1 LQNSNSTSDGA
12 QPRPPALIP
21 GMTFLLVG
29 LFLAGEAR
37 QPDFPGALLYY
48 LAGALLVTAAAFLAS
63 SIVALT
69 HRDDLGQVG
78 VIKRRSKRTDPAPSR
93 AYRRLRARAARV
105 REAVSR
111 SRLSGESFA
120 IIGTLALSS
129 VGLLMLLRGWRMP
142 NAIPAP
148 LQAPAAG
155 VLIALVFPIL
165 VLERHF
171 ASIPPQLHPD
181 GAMLARLCR
190 VPMLTMMGLGLAALL
205 GWLDF
210 PGVATLIEHGVA
222 VITALVGLELAF
234 RSIAGWYGPRASKAQ
249 PRCHADSA
257 IAGLLRLQRPDFASL
272 SASASRRFGID
283 LTRSWALGF
292 IRRAAAPSLLALA
305 AFSWLLTGVSAL
317 GVSERAVY
325 ESFGTP
331 AGVLHPGLH
340 VHLPWPL
347 GVLRPVEF
355 GTVHEIPVVF
365 AADDGTPAEAETSRE
380 PTPADIE
387 GPAPG
392 GADRLWDAS
401 HPSEASYLVAST
413 SNGRQNFEV
422 INIDLR
428 VLYRIGLSDAAAQ
441 EVTYNVASP
450 ESIIQ
455 AAAGR
460 MLARYFARY
469 TVLDVLGQNREA
481 FIRGFQQEL
490 QSRLAGL
497 STGIEIM
504 GIVVEA
510 IHPPAA
516 AAAAYQGVQTAAI
529 RSVVQIAEAKAEA
542 VQNINSAQG
551 NAIMLRNEAQAAA
564 AERLDLAK
572 TELALF
578 DGDRQAYSTGGKAFL
593 FERRLQH
600 FDKALAG
607 VPFTLVDHR
616 IERADAPVLDL
627 RPSSSA
633 TDTFAPPLDNP

>member
-1 LQNSNSTSDGA
+1 
-12 QPRPPALIP
+12 
-21 GMTFLLVG
+21 
-29 LFLAGEAR
+29 
-37 QPDFPGALLYY
+37 
-48 LAGALLVTAAAFLAS
+48 
-63 SIVALT
+63 
-69 HRDDLGQVG
+69 
-78 VIKRRSKRTDPAPSR
+78 
-93 AYRRLRARAARV
+93 
-105 REAVSR
+105 
-111 SRLSGESFA
+111 
-120 IIGTLALSS
+120 
-129 VGLLMLLRGWRMP
+129 
-142 NAIPAP
+142 
-148 LQAPAAG
+148 
-155 VLIALVFPIL
+155 
-165 VLERHF
+165 
-171 ASIPPQLHPD
+171 
-181 GAMLARLCR
+181 
-190 VPMLTMMGLGLAALL
+190 LGL
-205 GWLDF
+205 
-210 PGVATLIEHGVA
+210 
-222 VITALVGLELAF
+222 
-234 RSIAGWYGPRASKAQ
+234 
-249 PRCHADSA
+249 
-257 IAGLLRLQRPDFASL
+257 
-272 SASASRRFGID
+272 
-283 LTRSWALGF
+283 
-292 IRRAAAPSLLALA
+292 
-305 AFSWLLTGVSAL
+305 
-317 GVSERAVY
+317 SERAVY

-340 VHLPWPL
+340 LHLPWPL

-365 AADDGTPAEAETSRE
+365 AADDGTPAETETSTD

-387 GPAPG
+387 GPAPW
-392 GADRLWDAS
+392 GADRLWNAS
-401 HPSEASYLVAST
+401 HPSEASYLVASN

-428 VLYRIGLSDAAAQ
+428 VLYRIGLSDEAAQ

-481 FIRGFQQEL
+481 FVRGFQQEL

-510 IHPPAA
+510 IHPPPAA
-516 AAAAYQGVQTAAI
+516 ATSYQDVQTAAI

-551 NAIMLRNEAQAAA
+551 NATLLRNEAQAAA

-600 FDKALAG
+600 FDKALSG

-616 IERADAPVLDL
+616 IERTDAPVLDL
-627 RPSSSA
+627 RQSSSGS
-633 TDTFAPPLDNP
+633 DRYVPPLDNP

>member
-1 LQNSNSTSDGA
+1 MQNSNSTSDGA
-12 QPRPPALIP
+12 QPRPPALVP

-29 LFLAGEAR
+29 LLLAGEAR

-69 HRDDLGQVG
+69 QRDDFGQTR
-78 VIKRRSKRTDPAPSR
+78 VIKRRFKRADPASPR
-93 AYRRLRARAARV
+93 AFRRLRARATRIS
-105 REAVSR
+105 EAVSR
-111 SRLSGESFA
+111 SKLSGELFA
-120 IIGTLALSS
+120 VVGTLALCSIG
-129 VGLLMLLRGWRMP
+129 VLMLSKGWRMP
-142 NAIPAP
+142 DPIPASM
-148 LQAPAAG
+148 QAPVAG

-165 VLERHF
+165 VLERHL
-171 ASIPPQLHPD
+171 ASIPAQLHAES
-181 GAMLARLCR
+181 AMLARLCR
-190 VPMLTMMGLGLAALL
+190 VPMLALL
-205 GWLDF
+205 GLGFASLLRWLDF
-210 PGVATLIEHGVA
+210 PGVATLIEHGIA
-222 VITALVGLELAF
+222 AITGLVGLELAV
-234 RSIAGWYGPRASKAQ
+234 RSLAGWYGPRASTVER
-249 PRCHADSA
+249 RCHADSA
-257 IAGLLRLQRPDFASL
+257 IAGLLRWQRPDFASL

-292 IRRAAAPSLLALA
+292 IRRAAAPSLFALA
-305 AFSWLLTGVSAL
+305 VFSWLLTGVSAL
-317 GVSERAVY
+317 GLSERAVY

-365 AADDGTPAEAETSRE
+365 AADDGTPAETETSTE
-380 PTPADIE
+380 PTPANIE
-387 GPAPG
+387 GPAPR

-401 HPSEASYLVAST
+401 HPSEASYLVASN

-490 QSRLAGL
+490 QSRLASL

-516 AAAAYQGVQTAAI
+516 AATAYQGVQTAAI

-578 DGDRQAYSTGGKAFL
+578 DGDRQAYGTGGKAFL

-627 RPSSSA
+627 RPSSGAMDTSA
-633 TDTFAPPLDNP
+633 PALD

>member
-1 LQNSNSTSDGA
+1 LQNSNSTSGGA
-12 QPRPPALIP
+12 QPR
-21 GMTFLLVG
+21 
-29 LFLAGEAR
+29 
-37 QPDFPGALLYY
+37 
-48 LAGALLVTAAAFLAS
+48 
-63 SIVALT
+63 
-69 HRDDLGQVG
+69 
-78 VIKRRSKRTDPAPSR
+78 
-93 AYRRLRARAARV
+93 
-105 REAVSR
+105 
-111 SRLSGESFA
+111 
-120 IIGTLALSS
+120 
-129 VGLLMLLRGWRMP
+129 
-142 NAIPAP
+142 
-148 LQAPAAG
+148 
-155 VLIALVFPIL
+155 
-165 VLERHF
+165 
-171 ASIPPQLHPD
+171 
-181 GAMLARLCR
+181 
-190 VPMLTMMGLGLAALL
+190 
-205 GWLDF
+205 
-210 PGVATLIEHGVA
+210 
-222 VITALVGLELAF
+222 
-234 RSIAGWYGPRASKAQ
+234 
-249 PRCHADSA
+249 
-257 IAGLLRLQRPDFASL
+257 
-272 SASASRRFGID
+272 
-283 LTRSWALGF
+283 
-292 IRRAAAPSLLALA
+292 
-305 AFSWLLTGVSAL
+305 
-317 GVSERAVY
+317 
-325 ESFGTP
+325 SFGTP

-365 AADDGTPAEAETSRE
+365 AADDGTPAETETSTE
-380 PTPADIE
+380 PTSADIE
-387 GPAPG
+387 GPAPR

-401 HPSEASYLVAST
+401 HSSEASYLVASN

-428 VLYRIGLSDAAAQ
+428 VLYRIGLSDEAAQ

-510 IHPPAA
+510 IHPPPAA
-516 AAAAYQGVQTAAI
+516 ATAYQGVQTAAI
-529 RSVVQIAEAKAEA
+529 RSVVQIAEAKADA

-551 NAIMLRNEAQAAA
+551 NAIMLRNEAQADA

-627 RPSSSA
+627 RPSSGA

>member
-1 LQNSNSTSDGA
+1 MQNSNNSSDGT
-12 QPRPPALIP
+12 QPRPPAVVP
-21 GMTFLLVG
+21 GLTFLVIG
-29 LFLAGEAR
+29 LLLGGEAR

-63 SIVALT
+63 AIAALT
-69 HRDDLGQVG
+69 HSDDSPQLR
-78 VIKRRSKRTDPAPSR
+78 ISRRRSKRSEPAPAR
-93 AYRRLRARAARV
+93 VYQRWRARAARLRDV
-105 REAVSR
+105 VSR
-111 SRLSGESFA
+111 SQLSGESLA
-120 IIGTLALSS
+120 ILTTLALSCL
-129 VGLLMLLRGWRMP
+129 GLLLLSRGWRMADP
-142 NAIPAP
+142 VPAA
-148 LQAPAAG
+148 LRAPVAG

-171 ASIPPQLHPD
+171 ANIPAQMQPD
-181 GAMLARLCR
+181 SAMLARLCR
-190 VPMLTMMGLGLAALL
+190 VPMLTLLGLGLATLAR
-205 GWLDF
+205 WLDF
-210 PGVATLIEHGVA
+210 PGVATLIERTIA
-222 VITALVGLELAF
+222 VITGLVGLELVL
-234 RSIAGWYGPRASKAQ
+234 RSVAGWYGARA
-249 PRCHADSA
+249 PGGERRCHADST
-257 IAGLLRLQRPDFASL
+257 IAGLLSLQRPDFASL
-272 SASASRRFGID
+272 GARASRRLGID

-292 IRRAAAPSLLALA
+292 IRRAALPTLLALA

-317 GVSERAVY
+317 GSSERAVY
-325 ESFGTP
+325 ESFGRP
-331 AGVLHPGLH
+331 AGVLHPGLR

-365 AADDGTPAEAETSRE
+365 AADDGTPAEAETSTT
-380 PTPADIE
+380 PTAADIE
-387 GPAPG
+387 GPAPA

-401 HPSEASYLVAST
+401 HPAEASYLVASK

-428 VLYRIGLSDAAAQ
+428 VLYRIGLSDQAAQ
-441 EVTYNVASP
+441 EVTYNVAAP
-450 ESIIQ
+450 EAIIQ

-469 TVLDVLGQNREA
+469 TVLDVLGQNRAA

-490 QSRLAGL
+490 QSRLTDL
-497 STGIEIM
+497 STGVEIV

-510 IHPPAA
+510 IHPPPAA
-516 AAAAYQGVQTAAI
+516 ATAYQGVQAAAI

-542 VQNINSAQG
+542 VQIINSAQ
-551 NAIMLRNEAQAAA
+551 ADATTLRNEAEAAA

-578 DGDRQAYSTGGKAFL
+578 DGDRQAYSAGGKAFL

-600 FDKALAG
+600 FDKALAN

-616 IERADAPVLDL
+616 IDRTDAPLLDL
-627 RPSSSA
+627 RQSSSA
-633 TDTFAPPLDNP
+633 SATFAPPED

>member
-21 GMTFLLVG
+21 GMIFLLAG
-29 LFLAGEAR
+29 LFLGGEAR

-48 LAGALLVTAAAFLAS
+48 LAGSLLVTAAAFLAS

-78 VIKRRSKRTDPAPSR
+78 VIKRRSKRADPVPSR

-111 SRLSGESFA
+111 SKLSGESLA
-120 IIGTLALSS
+120 IVGTLTLSS
-129 VGLLMLLRGWRMP
+129 IGLLLLLRGWRMP
-142 NAIPAP
+142 NAIPAS

-155 VLIALVFPIL
+155 VLIALVFPVL

-171 ASIPPQLHPD
+171 ASIPPQIHPD
-181 GAMLARLCR
+181 SAMLARLCR
-190 VPMLTMMGLGLAALL
+190 VPMLALLGLGLASLL
-205 GWLDF
+205 RWLDF
-210 PGVATLIEHGVA
+210 PGVATLIEHGIA
-222 VITALVGLELAF
+222 VITGLVGLELAL
-234 RSIAGWYGPRASKAQ
+234 RSIAGWYGPRASTAQ
-249 PRCHADSA
+249 RRCHADSA

-317 GVSERAVY
+317 GLSERAVY

-365 AADDGTPAEAETSRE
+365 AADDGTPAETETSTQ

-387 GPAPG
+387 GPAPR

-401 HPSEASYLVAST
+401 HPSEASYLVASN

-428 VLYRIGLSDAAAQ
+428 VLYRIGLSDEAAQ

-516 AAAAYQGVQTAAI
+516 AATAYQGVQTAAI

-564 AERLDLAK
+564 AEHLDLAK

-607 VPFTLVDHR
+607 VPFTLLDHR
-616 IERADAPVLDL
+616 IEKADAPWLDL

-633 TDTFAPPLDNP
+633 MDTSAPALD

>member
-1 LQNSNSTSDGA
+1 
-12 QPRPPALIP
+12 
-21 GMTFLLVG
+21 MTFLVVG
-29 LFLAGEAR
+29 LFLAGVAR
-37 QPDFPGALLYY
+37 QPDFPGALLYH
-48 LAGALLVTAAAFLAS
+48 LSGALFVTAAAFLAS
-63 SIVALT
+63 AIVALT
-69 HRDDLGQVG
+69 QHDDPGQVN
-78 VIKRRSKRTDPAPSR
+78 VKKSRSKRADTAPSR
-93 AYRRLRARAARV
+93 PYRRLWARAARL

-111 SRLSGESFA
+111 SHLSGESVA
-120 IIGTLALSS
+120 IISTLAISS
-129 VGLLMLLRGWRMP
+129 IGLLMLSKGWRMP
-142 NAIPAP
+142 NEMPAS
-148 LQAPAAG
+148 LQARVAG
-155 VLIALVFPIL
+155 VSIALAFPIL
-165 VLERHF
+165 VLERRF
-171 ASIPPQLHPD
+171 ASIPPQIPD

-190 VPMLTMMGLGLAALL
+190 VPMFALLGLGLASLL
-205 GWLDF
+205 RWLGF
-210 PGVATLIEHGVA
+210 PGVATFIEHGIA
-222 VITALVGLELAF
+222 AITGLVGLELAL
-234 RSIAGWYGPRASKAQ
+234 RSFAGWYGPRDSTAER
-249 PRCHADSA
+249 RCHADSA

-272 SASASRRFGID
+272 SASASRQFGID

-292 IRRAAAPSLLALA
+292 IRRAAVPSLLALA

-317 GVSERAVY
+317 GLSERAVY
-325 ESFGTP
+325 ESFGIP

-355 GTVHEIPVVF
+355 GTVHEIPVLF
-365 AADDGTPAEAETSRE
+365 AADDGTPAETETSSQ
-380 PTPADIE
+380 PTSADIE
-387 GPAPG
+387 GPAPP

-428 VLYRIGLSDAAAQ
+428 VSYRIGLSDAAAQ

-481 FIRGFQQEL
+481 FIHGFQQEL
-490 QSRLAGL
+490 QSRLTDLA
-497 STGIEIM
+497 TGIEIM

-510 IHPPAA
+510 IHPPPA

-542 VQNINSAQG
+542 VETINLAQG
-551 NAIMLRNEAQAAA
+551 SATLIRNEALAAA
-564 AERLDLAK
+564 AERVDLAK
-572 TELALF
+572 AELALF
-578 DGDRQAYSTGGKAFL
+578 DGDRQAYSNGGKAFL
-593 FERRLQH
+593 LERRLQH
-600 FDKALAG
+600 FNKALAS

-616 IERADAPVLDL
+616 IDRADAPVLDL

-633 TDTFAPPLDNP
+633 RDTFAPPPD

>member
-1 LQNSNSTSDGA
+1 MQNSNSTSDGA

-48 LAGALLVTAAAFLAS
+48 LAGALFVTAAAFLAS
-63 SIVALT
+63 TIVALT
-69 HRDDLGQVG
+69 HRDDLGQVS
-78 VIKRRSKRTDPAPSR
+78 VKKRRSKRANAASSR
-93 AYRRLRARAARV
+93 AYRRLRARAARLS
-105 REAVSR
+105 EAVSR
-111 SRLSGESFA
+111 SQLSGESFV
-120 IIGTLALSS
+120 IISTLALSS
-129 VGLLMLLRGWRMP
+129 IGLLMLLKGWHMP
-142 NAIPAP
+142 NAIPASM
-148 LQAPAAG
+148 QAPVAG
-155 VLIALVFPIL
+155 VLIALAFPIL

-171 ASIPPQLHPD
+171 ASIPPQIPD
-181 GAMLARLCR
+181 SAMLARLCR
-190 VPMLTMMGLGLAALL
+190 VPMLALLGLGLASLL
-205 GWLDF
+205 RWLDF
-210 PGVATLIEHGVA
+210 PGVATLIEHGIA
-222 VITALVGLELAF
+222 VIIGLVGLELAL
-234 RSIAGWYGPRASKAQ
+234 RSLAGWYSPRTSTADR
-249 PRCHADSA
+249 RCHADSA

-272 SASASRRFGID
+272 SASASRRFGLD

-292 IRRAAAPSLLALA
+292 IRRASAPALLALA

-317 GVSERAVY
+317 GLSERAVY
-325 ESFGTP
+325 ESLGTP

-365 AADDGTPAEAETSRE
+365 AADDGTPAETETSTA
-380 PTPADIE
+380 PTAADIE
-387 GPAPG
+387 GPAPS

-401 HPSEASYLVAST
+401 HPSEASYLVASN

-428 VLYRIGLSDAAAQ
+428 VLYRIGLSDEAAQ

-510 IHPPAA
+510 IHPPPAA
-516 AAAAYQGVQTAAI
+516 ATAYQGVQTAAI
-529 RSVVQIAEAKAEA
+529 LSVVQIAEAKAEA
-542 VQNINSAQG
+542 VQTINFAQG
-551 NAIMLRNEAQAAA
+551 NATLLRNEAQAAA

-627 RPSSSA
+627 RRPSSSA
-633 TDTFAPPLDNP
+633 TDNLAPSLENP

>member
-1 LQNSNSTSDGA
+1 MEIGTLQNSHNTSDGA
-12 QPRPPALIP
+12 QPRPPALVP

-29 LFLAGEAR
+29 LFLAGAAR
-37 QPDFPGALLYY
+37 KPDFPGALLYY
-48 LAGALLVTAAAFLAS
+48 LAGTLFVTAAAFVAS

-69 HRDDLGQVG
+69 HRDDPGQINVTN
-78 VIKRRSKRTDPAPSR
+78 RRAPSR

-105 REAVSR
+105 SEAISR
-111 SRLSGESFA
+111 SKVSGESIA
-120 IIGTLALSS
+120 IVSTLALSFI
-129 VGLLMLLRGWRMP
+129 GLLMLLKGWRMP
-142 NAIPAP
+142 NAIPASM
-148 LQAPAAG
+148 QAPVTG

-171 ASIPPQLHPD
+171 ASIPQQGHSD
-181 GAMLARLCR
+181 SAMLARLCR
-190 VPMLTMMGLGLAALL
+190 VPMLALLGLGLASLL
-205 GWLDF
+205 RWLDF
-210 PGVATLIEHGVA
+210 PGVATLVEHGIA
-222 VITALVGLELAF
+222 AITGLVGLELIL
-234 RSIAGWYGPRASKAQ
+234 RSLAGWYSPRASTGER
-249 PRCHADSA
+249 RCHADST

-283 LTRSWALGF
+283 LTRSWALDF
-292 IRRAAAPSLLALA
+292 IRRAAAPSLLALV

-317 GVSERAVY
+317 GLSERAVY

-331 AGVLHPGLH
+331 AGVLNPGLH

-365 AADDGTPAEAETSRE
+365 AADDGTPAETETSTE
-380 PTPADIE
+380 PTSTDIE
-387 GPAPG
+387 GPAPW

-401 HPSEASYLVAST
+401 HPSEVSYLVASN

-428 VLYRIGLSDAAAQ
+428 VLYRIGLSDEAAQ

-510 IHPPAA
+510 IHPPPAA
-516 AAAAYQGVQTAAI
+516 ATSYQDVQTAAI

-542 VQNINSAQG
+542 VQIINSAQG
-551 NAIMLRNEAQAAA
+551 NATLLRNEAQATA

-572 TELALF
+572 TELTLF
-578 DGDRQAYSTGGKAFL
+578 DGDRQAYSTGDKAFL

-600 FDKALAG
+600 FDKALSG

-616 IERADAPVLDL
+616 IERTDAPVLDL
-627 RPSSSA
+627 RQSSSGS
-633 TDTFAPPLDNP
+633 DRYVPPLDNP

>member
-1 LQNSNSTSDGA
+1 LKSSNSTSDGA
-12 QPRPPALIP
+12 RPRPPALVP

-29 LFLAGEAR
+29 LVVSGEAR
-37 QPDFPGALLYY
+37 QPDFPGALLCY
-48 LAGALLVTAAAFLAS
+48 LAGALFVTAAAFLAS

-69 HRDDLGQVG
+69 HRDDPGQVQ
-78 VIKRRSKRTDPAPSR
+78 VNKRRSDRSAPTTSR
-93 AYRRLRARAARV
+93 AYRRLRARAARLG
-105 REAVSR
+105 EAVSR
-111 SRLSGESFA
+111 SQLSGESFA
-120 IIGTLALSS
+120 IVTTLALSS
-129 VGLLMLLRGWRMP
+129 IGVLLLLKGWHMSDSMP
-142 NAIPAP
+142 ASAQGPV
-148 LQAPAAG
+148 AG
-155 VLIALVFPIL
+155 ILIALAFPIL

-171 ASIPPQLHPD
+171 ASLAPQIHSD

-190 VPMLTMMGLGLAALL
+190 VPMLALLGLGLASLL
-205 GWLDF
+205 RWLDF
-210 PGVATLIEHGVA
+210 PGAATLVEHAVA
-222 VITALVGLELAF
+222 AITGLVGLELAL
-234 RSIAGWYGPRASKAQ
+234 RSLAGWYGPRASTAER
-249 PRCHADSA
+249 RCHADSF

-272 SASASRRFGID
+272 GASASRRFGID

-292 IRRAAAPSLLALA
+292 IRRAAAPTLLALA
-305 AFSWLLTGVSAL
+305 AFGWLLTGVSAL
-317 GVSERAVY
+317 GLSERAIY
-325 ESFGTP
+325 ESLGTP

-365 AADDGTPAEAETSRE
+365 AADDGTPAETETSTE
-380 PTPADIE
+380 PTSTDIE
-387 GPAPG
+387 GQAPPS
-392 GADRLWDAS
+392 ADRLWDES
-401 HPSEASYLVAST
+401 HPSEASYLVASI

-441 EVTYNVASP
+441 EATYNVASP

-490 QSRLAGL
+490 QSRLASL
-497 STGIEIM
+497 STGIEIV

-510 IHPPAA
+510 IHPPPAA
-516 AAAAYQGVQTAAI
+516 ATAYQGVQTAAI

-542 VQNINSAQG
+542 VQIINLAQG
-551 NAIMLRNEAQAAA
+551 NATLLSNEAQAAA

-578 DGDRQAYSTGGKAFL
+578 DGDRQAYSTGGNSFL

-600 FDKALAG
+600 FDKALVG

-616 IERADAPVLDL
+616 IERADAPLLDL

-633 TDTFAPPLDNP
+633 TDTLSPPADNP